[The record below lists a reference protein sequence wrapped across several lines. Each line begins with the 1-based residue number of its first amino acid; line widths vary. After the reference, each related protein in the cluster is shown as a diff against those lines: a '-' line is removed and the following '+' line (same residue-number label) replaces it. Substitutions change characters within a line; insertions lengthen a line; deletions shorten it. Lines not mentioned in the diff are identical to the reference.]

1 MLAAEAGAG
10 FATQELSDMQRLLGI
25 LARKFFCVW
34 KSSRRNFFTGVSC
47 NAQKNSVKS
56 LVGNVANTMQRRVA
70 PPCSAVCFMRRAFHL
85 STVLRAGPARNAQ
98 HADGA
103 LQVHRNVS
111 SRERIAAS
119 LWLHLYFL
127 FTTGSFS
134 SKEQLTF
141 SMPKRTFQPN
151 RRRRSKTHGF
161 RQRMKTKSGRAVLA
175 RRRAKGRKRVSVKPG
190 FRE

>member
-1 MLAAEAGAG
+1 MPVLGRG
-10 FATQELSDMQRLLGI
+10 FA
-25 LARKFFCVW
+25 LAPK
-34 KSSRRNFFTGVSC
+34 
-47 NAQKNSVKS
+47 
-56 LVGNVANTMQRRVA
+56 
-70 PPCSAVCFMRRAFHL
+70 H
-85 STVLRAGPARNAQ
+85 PAYR
-98 HADGA
+98 
-103 LQVHRNVS
+103 
-111 SRERIAAS
+111 RIAAARK
-119 LWLHLYFL
+119 LHLYFL
-127 FTTGSFS
+127 FNPGVFA